1 MSAASSQELQ
11 WLLTRKTSSYIVKQ
25 KGLPRFFTREPLNLK
40 QIHSPKHSGNVCKK
54 AVGIAPAA
62 NGKGVVVTTKKTKA
76 SPFSVKGSRAS
87 TTIKGTGNRR
97 VSGAVANIVGK
108 RGYRNDLAKLAV
120 ARASAIL
127 LAQRGSRKAPL
138 PKKVRGTGANKVLI
152 EKSDE

>member
-1 MSAASSQELQ
+1 MSAQSQELQ

-25 KGLPRFFTREPLNLK
+25 AGLPRSFTREPLNLK
-40 QIHSPKHSGNVCKK
+40 QIHSPKHSGLVSKK

-76 SPFSVKGSRAS
+76 SAHSIKGSLAT
-87 TTIKGTGNRR
+87 TTISGGSRR
-97 VSGAVANIVGK
+97 AAGAVANVVGK

-127 LAQRGSRKAPL
+127 LAQRGGRKAPL
-138 PKKVRGTGANKVLI
+138 PKKVRGTGAKKVVVV
-152 EKSDE
+152 EKSE